1 MKYSL
6 PASFIAL
13 TLAACATS
21 NVRVVSSDPTV
32 AAKDFYTQLRHERI
46 EGLPQGKQWR
56 DLEPLMTPKLA
67 SEFREASRQQ
77 AVFLKKNPDEKAP
90 WAEGDL
96 FGSLFEGPQGF
107 TVGSA
112 VVKGEHAEVPVQLFY
127 KEPLIPIELYFKPL
141 TGLVWWG
148 AGIMT
153 AGAFLAAFQR
163 RIAKKSAQPAPTESA
178 SKEEPETVATT
189 A

>member
-127 KEPLIPIELYFKPL
+127 KDK
-141 TGLVWWG
+141 
-148 AGIMT
+148 A
-153 AGAFLAAFQR
+153 
-163 RIAKKSAQPAPTESA
+163 
-178 SKEEPETVATT
+178 ETVRWTDTLILQHTT
-189 A
+189 KGWLLDDVRYGGKWPFAPKGTLSEVLTSEGC